1 MTAKARRAA
10 LSATLL
16 AAGLSLSGAVNA
28 AFISGVWQGDANFDS
43 QGRFSD
49 CAMTA
54 QASSGLTIGF
64 IISKRYEWGLI
75 VADERQ
81 RFALGS
87 TESVALHI
95 DKRDPIKAIAKVV
108 DIHGI
113 VIPLENSTAVLDGL
127 REGKALTV
135 VGEKLKISFKLT
147 GTRAA
152 IAALAAC
159 VTENLKSE
167 RVDAGPPRNFAFAVR
182 AISAVKTISRYR
194 RA

>member
-54 QASSGLTIGF
+54 QASSGLLIGF

-95 DKRDPIKAIAKVV
+95 DKRDPIQAIAKVV
-108 DIHGI
+108 DVHAI
-113 VIPLENSTAVLDGL
+113 VIPLENSAAVRDGL

-167 RVDAGPPRNFAFAVR
+167 RVDAGPPRNFAFAAR
-182 AISAVKTISRYR
+182 AISAVKTVSRYR

>member
-16 AAGLSLSGAVNA
+16 AGGLSLSGAVHA

-49 CAMTA
+49 CTMTA
-54 QASSGLTIGF
+54 QASSGLLIGF
-64 IISKRYEWGLI
+64 IISKRFEWGLV

-87 TESVALHI
+87 TEPVALHI
-95 DKRDPIKAIAKVV
+95 DKRDPIRSIAKVV

-113 VIPLENSTAVLDGL
+113 VIPLENSAAVLDGF

-135 VGEKLKISFKLT
+135 VGEKLKISIKLT
-147 GTRAA
+147 GTNAA

-159 VTENLKSE
+159 VTENLASE
-167 RVDAGPPRNFAFAVR
+167 KVDAGPRRNFAFAAR
-182 AISAVKTISRYR
+182 AQSAP
-194 RA
+194 